1 MRAMEFF
8 ILPVAT
14 VMLQDK
20 AYTHSN
26 RLINIG
32 GEWREGGKLIG

>member
-1 MRAMEFF
+1 MEFF

-14 VMLQDK
+14 VMLHEK

-26 RLINIG
+26 RLIIVT
-32 GEWREGGKLIG
+32 